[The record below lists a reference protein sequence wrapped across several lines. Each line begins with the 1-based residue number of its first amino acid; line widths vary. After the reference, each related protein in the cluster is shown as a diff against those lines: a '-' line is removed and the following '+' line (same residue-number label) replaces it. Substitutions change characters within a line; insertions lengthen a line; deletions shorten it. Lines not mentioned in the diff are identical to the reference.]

1 MRLDL
6 LAALSGAMIAVQAR
20 VNGELSHQLNNG
32 LQAAFVSFGSGL
44 LIILLITPFSSQIK
58 EGIVN
63 LRAAVKNKEI
73 ARWKLLAG
81 ALGGSFVAI
90 QTQIVPLIG
99 VAIYSVASIAGQTA
113 MSLIVDRIGLTGG
126 GKKLISPRR
135 VLAAVLTVIAV
146 LVSVWDRIDAN
157 NLSMFA
163 VTAGGIAGAIV
174 GVQRALNGQI
184 NEYSHQSFTTS
195 LLNFITGTSFLM
207 ILIAIGLVIGRNEL
221 SPLPSNPWWIY
232 TGGVIG
238 VIYIAF
244 TSTIVQHLGVLT
256 FTLFSVGGQLVG
268 SLVIDLVSPTKGV
281 SVSAYLVTGIFMTY
295 AGVIGVIYIAFISTI
310 VQHLGVLTFTLFS
323 VGGQLISS
331 LIIDFVSP
339 TNGVRVSYYLITGIA
354 MTYLGVIAGGVGS
367 SRVKKP
373 QKQ

>member
-6 LAALSGAMIAVQAR
+6 LAALAGAMIALQAR
-20 VNGELSHQLNNG
+20 ANGELSQRLDNG
-32 LQAAFVSFGSGL
+32 LQAALVSFSSGL
-44 LIILLITPFSSQIK
+44 LIILLITPFSPHIK
-58 EGIVN
+58 EGIRN
-63 LRAAVKNKEI
+63 LRSAIAHKEI

-113 MSLIVDRIGLTGG
+113 MSLVVDRIGLTGG

-135 VLAAVLTVIAV
+135 VIAAVLTVLAV

-157 NLSMFA
+157 NLSMIA
-163 VTAGGIAGAIV
+163 VTAGGIAGAVV

-184 NEYSHQSFTTS
+184 NEHSHQSFTTS
-195 LLNFITGTSFLM
+195 LLNFITGTTFLV
-207 ILIAIGLVIGRNEL
+207 ILILVGVALGKNEL
-221 SPLPSNPWWIY
+221 SPLPAGPWWIY

-256 FTLFSVGGQLVG
+256 FTLFSVGGQLAA
-268 SLVIDLVSPTKGV
+268 SLVIDLVSPTDGV
-281 SVSAYLVTGIFMTY
+281 SVSAYLVTG
-295 AGVIGVIYIAFISTI
+295 
-310 VQHLGVLTFTLFS
+310 L
-323 VGGQLISS
+323 
-331 LIIDFVSP
+331 
-339 TNGVRVSYYLITGIA
+339 A
-354 MTYLGVIAGGVGS
+354 MTYIGVIAGGAGNL
-367 SRVKKP
+367 RVKKP
-373 QKQ
+373 QRQ

>member
-6 LAALSGAMIAVQAR
+6 LAALSGAMIALQAR
-20 VNGELSHQLNNG
+20 ANGELSHRLNNG
-32 LQAAFVSFGSGL
+32 LQAALVSFGSGL
-44 LIILLITPFSSQIK
+44 LIIFVITLFNSKIK
-58 EGIVN
+58 EGIRN
-63 LRAAVKNKEI
+63 LRTAVANKEI
-73 ARWKLLAG
+73 ARWKLFAG

-113 MSLIVDRIGLTGG
+113 MSLVVDRIGLTGG

-135 VLAAVLTVIAV
+135 VLAAFLTVIAV

-163 VTAGGIAGAIV
+163 VTAGCIAGAIV

-184 NEYSHQSFTTS
+184 NEHSHQSFTTS
-195 LLNFITGTSFLM
+195 LLNFTTGTAFLL
-207 ILIAIGLVIGRNEL
+207 ILITAGIILGRNEL
-221 SPLPSNPWWIY
+221 SPLPSGPWWIY

-268 SLVIDLVSPTKGV
+268 SLIIDLISPTKGV
-281 SVSAYLVTGIFMTY
+281 SVSAYLVTGIVMTY
-295 AGVIGVIYIAFISTI
+295 A
-310 VQHLGVLTFTLFS
+310 
-323 VGGQLISS
+323 
-331 LIIDFVSP
+331 
-339 TNGVRVSYYLITGIA
+339 
-354 MTYLGVIAGGVGS
+354 GVIAGGVGS

-373 QKQ
+373 QRL

>member
-1 MRLDL
+1 MRLDF
-6 LAALSGAMIAVQAR
+6 LAALSGAMIALQAR
-20 VNGELSHQLNNG
+20 ANGELSHRIDNG
-32 LQAAFVSFGSGL
+32 LQAALVSFSSGL
-44 LIILLITPFSSQIK
+44 LIILIITPFSPHIK
-58 EGIVN
+58 EGIAN
-63 LRAAVKNKEI
+63 LRSAIGRKEI
-73 ARWKLLAG
+73 ARWKLFAG

-113 MSLIVDRIGLTGG
+113 MSLVVDRIGLTGG

-157 NLSMFA
+157 NLSMLA
-163 VTAGGIAGAIV
+163 VTAGCIAGAVV

-195 LLNFITGTSFLM
+195 LLNFITGTSFLI
-207 ILIAIGLVIGRNEL
+207 ILIFAGVALGKNHL
-221 SPLPSNPWWIY
+221 SPLPAGPWWIY

-256 FTLFSVGGQLVG
+256 FTLFSVGGQLAG
-268 SLVIDLVSPTKGV
+268 SLIIDLVSPTDGV
-281 SVSAYLVTGIFMTY
+281 SISAYLVTG
-295 AGVIGVIYIAFISTI
+295 
-310 VQHLGVLTFTLFS
+310 L
-323 VGGQLISS
+323 
-331 LIIDFVSP
+331 
-339 TNGVRVSYYLITGIA
+339 A
-354 MTYLGVIAGGVGS
+354 MTYVGVIAGGVGNL
-367 SRVKKP
+367 RVKKP
-373 QKQ
+373 LKQK

>member
-6 LAALSGAMIAVQAR
+6 LAALSGAMIALQAR
-20 VNGELSHQLNNG
+20 ANGELSHRLDNG
-32 LQAAFVSFGSGL
+32 LQAALVSFSSGL
-44 LIILLITPFSSQIK
+44 LIILLITPFSPHIK
-58 EGIVN
+58 EGIKN
-63 LRAAVKNKEI
+63 LRTAVANKEI
-73 ARWKLLAG
+73 ARWKLFAG

-113 MSLIVDRIGLTGG
+113 MSLVVDRIGLTGG

-135 VLAAVLTVIAV
+135 VIAAVLTVLAV

-157 NLSMFA
+157 NLSMLA
-163 VTAGGIAGAIV
+163 VTAGCIAGAVV

-184 NEYSHQSFTTS
+184 NEHSHQSFTTS
-195 LLNFITGTSFLM
+195 LLNFITGTTFLV
-207 ILIAIGLVIGRNEL
+207 ILILVGVALGKNEL
-221 SPLPSNPWWIY
+221 SPLPAGPWRIY

-256 FTLFSVGGQLVG
+256 FTLFSVGGQLAA
-268 SLVIDLVSPTKGV
+268 SLVIDLVSPTDGV
-281 SVSAYLVTGIFMTY
+281 SVSAYL
-295 AGVIGVIYIAFISTI
+295 
-310 VQHLGVLTFTLFS
+310 
-323 VGGQLISS
+323 
-331 LIIDFVSP
+331 
-339 TNGVRVSYYLITGIA
+339 ITGLA
-354 MTYLGVIAGGVGS
+354 MTYIGVIAGGVS
-367 SRVKKP
+367 SLRVKKP

>member
-6 LAALSGAMIAVQAR
+6 LAALSGAMIALQAR
-20 VNGELSHQLNNG
+20 ANGELSQRLNNG
-32 LQAAFVSFGSGL
+32 LQAALVSFSSGL
-44 LIILLITPFSSQIK
+44 LIIFVITLFNAQIK
-58 EGIVN
+58 DGIKN
-63 LRAAVKNKEI
+63 LRTAVANKEI
-73 ARWKLLAG
+73 ARWKLFAG

-135 VLAAVLTVIAV
+135 VLAAVLTVLAV
-146 LVSVWDRIDAN
+146 LVSVWDRIDAD
-157 NLSMFA
+157 NLSMVA

-184 NEYSHQSFTTS
+184 NEHSHQSFTTS
-195 LLNFITGTSFLM
+195 LLNFATGTTFLL
-207 ILIAIGLVIGRNEL
+207 ILISAGLILGRNEL
-221 SPLPSNPWWIY
+221 SPLPSGPWWIY

-281 SVSAYLVTGIFMTY
+281 SVSAYLVTGIVMTY
-295 AGVIGVIYIAFISTI
+295 A
-310 VQHLGVLTFTLFS
+310 
-323 VGGQLISS
+323 
-331 LIIDFVSP
+331 
-339 TNGVRVSYYLITGIA
+339 
-354 MTYLGVIAGGVGS
+354 GVIAGGVGS

-373 QKQ
+373 QRL

>member
-6 LAALSGAMIAVQAR
+6 LAALSGAMIALQAR
-20 VNGELSHQLNNG
+20 ANGELSHRLNNG
-32 LQAAFVSFGSGL
+32 LQAALVSFGSGL
-44 LIILLITPFSSQIK
+44 LIIFAITLFNSKIK
-58 EGIVN
+58 EGIKN
-63 LRAAVKNKEI
+63 LRRSVANKEI
-73 ARWKLLAG
+73 ARWKLFAG

-135 VLAAVLTVIAV
+135 VLAAFLTVLAV

-157 NLSMFA
+157 NLSIFA
-163 VTAGGIAGAIV
+163 VTAGGVAGAIV

-184 NEYSHQSFTTS
+184 NEYSQQSFTTS
-195 LLNFITGTSFLM
+195 LLNFITGTSFLV
-207 ILIAIGLVIGRNEL
+207 ILIIAGILLGKNEL
-221 SPLPSNPWWIY
+221 SPLPSGPWWIY

-238 VIYIAF
+238 VVYIAF

-268 SLVIDLVSPTKGV
+268 SLIIDLVSPTKGV
-281 SVSAYLVTGIFMTY
+281 SVSAYLVTGIVMTY
-295 AGVIGVIYIAFISTI
+295 AGVV
-310 VQHLGVLTFTLFS
+310 
-323 VGGQLISS
+323 
-331 LIIDFVSP
+331 
-339 TNGVRVSYYLITGIA
+339 
-354 MTYLGVIAGGVGS
+354 AGGVGNQ
-367 SRVKKP
+367 RVRK
-373 QKQ
+373 

>member
-6 LAALSGAMIAVQAR
+6 LAALSGAMIALQAR
-20 VNGELSHQLNNG
+20 ANGELSYRLDNG
-32 LQAAFVSFGSGL
+32 LQAALVSFSSGL
-44 LIILLITPFSSQIK
+44 LIILLITPFSPPIK
-58 EGIVN
+58 EGIKN
-63 LRAAVKNKEI
+63 LRGAISRKEI

-113 MSLIVDRIGLTGG
+113 MSLVVDRIGLTGG

-135 VLAAVLTVIAV
+135 VMAAVLTVLAV

-157 NLSMFA
+157 NLSMIA
-163 VTAGGIAGAIV
+163 VTAGCVAGAVV

-184 NEYSHQSFTTS
+184 NEHSHQSFTTS
-195 LLNFITGTSFLM
+195 LLNFITGTTFLV
-207 ILIAIGLVIGRNEL
+207 ILILVGVALGKNEL
-221 SPLPSNPWWIY
+221 SSLPAGPWWIY

-256 FTLFSVGGQLVG
+256 FTLFSVGGQLAG
-268 SLVIDLVSPTKGV
+268 SLIIDLVSPTDGV
-281 SVSAYLVTGIFMTY
+281 SVSAYLVTG
-295 AGVIGVIYIAFISTI
+295 
-310 VQHLGVLTFTLFS
+310 L
-323 VGGQLISS
+323 
-331 LIIDFVSP
+331 
-339 TNGVRVSYYLITGIA
+339 A
-354 MTYLGVIAGGVGS
+354 MTYIGVIAGGVGNL
-367 SRVKKP
+367 RVKKP

>member
-6 LAALSGAMIAVQAR
+6 LAALSGAMIALQAR
-20 VNGELSHQLNNG
+20 ANGELSHRLDNG
-32 LQAAFVSFGSGL
+32 LQAALVSFSSGL
-44 LIILLITPFSSQIK
+44 LIIFVITLFNSQIK
-58 EGIVN
+58 DGIKN
-63 LRAAVKNKEI
+63 LRTAVANKEI
-73 ARWKLLAG
+73 ARWKLFAG

-135 VLAAVLTVIAV
+135 VLAAVLTVLAV
-146 LVSVWDRIDAN
+146 LVSVWDRIDAD
-157 NLSMFA
+157 NLSMVA

-195 LLNFITGTSFLM
+195 LLNFATGTTFLL
-207 ILIAIGLVIGRNEL
+207 ILISAGLILGRNEL
-221 SPLPSNPWWIY
+221 SPLPSGPWWIY

-268 SLVIDLVSPTKGV
+268 SLIIDLVSPTKGV
-281 SVSAYLVTGIFMTY
+281 SVSAYLVTGIVMTY
-295 AGVIGVIYIAFISTI
+295 A
-310 VQHLGVLTFTLFS
+310 
-323 VGGQLISS
+323 
-331 LIIDFVSP
+331 
-339 TNGVRVSYYLITGIA
+339 
-354 MTYLGVIAGGVGS
+354 GVIAGGVGS

-373 QKQ
+373 QRL